1 MEFKLRPWN
10 MDDLDSLV
18 ENANDYDI
26 AKNLTDVFPHP
37 YTEEDGKKF
46 IAYATSEDVIRIFAI
61 EVDGKAVGAIGLHPQ
76 QDIMK
81 KNIELGYWL
90 GKKYWGK
97 GIISKAVKQM
107 VDYAFESFDITRVYA
122 RPFGTNVASQKILEK
137 NGFKLEANIEKSIY
151 KNGEFFDELVY
162 GFRVRDREY

>member
-1 MEFKLRPWN
+1 
-10 MDDLDSLV
+10 
-18 ENANDYDI
+18 
-26 AKNLTDVFPHP
+26 
-37 YTEEDGKKF
+37 
-46 IAYATSEDVIRIFAI
+46 
-61 EVDGKAVGAIGLHPQ
+61 
-76 QDIMK
+76 
-81 KNIELGYWL
+81 
-90 GKKYWGK
+90 
-97 GIISKAVKQM
+97 M